1 MKKTKKN
8 VIIGVIAVSMFVLLS
23 GSAKASEGD
32 VWLTPA
38 EQDIGSG
45 ENFNMEVH
53 MDTGGKDL
61 GAFNM
66 YFDFDASFVEIDT
79 TQGDDGIDKGVDT
92 SSYLLFP
99 NIADIDNGHLR
110 FAGIA
115 ASGYA
120 SGSDVHLVTIHA
132 KTTVGFTADST
143 SLSLR
148 VNEISDEL
156 GGALTSGSI
165 TGATVSF
172 PVIPDTTAPVLSDG
186 QPSGVLS
193 VGTTQTEISLSTDES
208 ATCKYA
214 TSAGV
219 AYASMTNTFST
230 TGGTTHSQTVSGLT
244 DGNSYN
250 YYVRCQDAS
259 ENASSSDFTVSFSVA
274 ETPDTTAPSV
284 TNNGSSSGVLAVGTT
299 SASLRVS
306 TDESATCKYSTS
318 AGTAYASMTNT
329 FSTTGGTSHS
339 QTITG
344 LTDGNSYN
352 YYIRCQDASEN
363 ASATDF
369 AISFSVAS
377 APVVDD
383 TDDDIDDDTDDVD
396 DVDEGEAEVVQ
407 NDIDVEKPKFKS
419 TSDDKMTKISSSKKM
434 YARDRKFSFKGDVD
448 GLNGGKVVAYVNGDE
463 YKDVDIENS
472 EWKISVKTK
481 KDATYS
487 VKFKFY
493 DADNNEVD
501 ESSKYYVKV
510 DTEDPDIYDL
520 PSFLTKSRGE
530 KIWWKARDNK
540 KIDHYKYSFIGGVI
554 KGKETKAA
562 SMTIPMNAPSG
573 VHTMRVIAYDKAGN
587 KDTKYV
593 VVRVK

>member
-1 MKKTKKN
+1 MLVIMEKTKRSMIM
-8 VIIGVIAVSMFVLLS
+8 VVMASLMFVLLS
-23 GSAKASEGD
+23 GLAKASEGD

-45 ENFNMEVH
+45 ENFNIEVH

-79 TQGDDGIDKGVDT
+79 TQGDDGVDKGIDT
-92 SSYLLFP
+92 TSYLLFP
-99 NIADIDNGHLR
+99 NISDIANGHLR

-120 SGSDVHLVTIHA
+120 NGSDVHLVTIHA
-132 KTTVGFTADST
+132 KTTAGFTADST

-156 GGALTSGSI
+156 GGALTSGLI

-172 PVIPDTTAPVLSDG
+172 PVIPDTTAPALSDG
-186 QPSGVLS
+186 QPSGALP
-193 VGTTQTEISLSTDES
+193 VGTTQTAVSL
-208 ATCKYA
+208 
-214 TSAGV
+214 
-219 AYASMTNTFST
+219 
-230 TGGTTHSQTVSGLT
+230 
-244 DGNSYN
+244 
-250 YYVRCQDAS
+250 
-259 ENASSSDFTVSFSVA
+259 
-274 ETPDTTAPSV
+274 
-284 TNNGSSSGVLAVGTT
+284 
-299 SASLRVS
+299 S

-352 YYIRCQDASEN
+352 YYVRCQDASEN
-363 ASATDF
+363 ASAADL
-369 AISFSVAS
+369 AIGFSVAS
-377 APVVDD
+377 ASVVDD
-383 TDDDIDDDTDDVD
+383 TDNDTDDVVD
-396 DVDEGEAEVVQ
+396 VDVDEGEVEVVQ
-407 NDIDVEKPKFKS
+407 SDIDVEKPKFKS
-419 TSDDKMTKISSSKKM
+419 TSDDKRTKISSSKKM

-463 YKDVDIENS
+463 YKDVDIKKG

-493 DADNNEVD
+493 DANDNEVD

-530 KIWWKARDNK
+530 KLWWKAKDNK
-540 KIDHYKYSFIGGVI
+540 KIDYYKYSFVGGAI
-554 KGKETKAA
+554 KSKETKSA
-562 SMTIPMNAPSG
+562 SMIIPMNAPSG
-573 VHTMRVIAYDKAGN
+573 VHTMRVTAYDKAGN

-593 VVRVK
+593 VVRVR